1 MALETLALE
10 HVPSDHAVHIALF
23 RDVSNADFL
32 HKQLLSRNADFEYAF
47 IDASIVRGPCSLPNL
62 QPAD

>member
-1 MALETLALE
+1 MAFETFALE
-10 HVPSDHAVHIALF
+10 HVPTEHAVHIALF

-47 IDASIVRGPCSLPNL
+47 IDASVVRSHSVFPNL
-62 QPAD
+62 DAC